1 MKNRI
6 KIYADSA
13 DLAEIKKYANDGR
26 ISGFTTNPTLMRQSE
41 VKNYRDFANEL
52 LTLVGDK
59 PISFEIFADDEYEI
73 QKQAEI
79 ISSWGKNVFVKIP
92 ITNTKNISLSQLI
105 GRLNK
110 AGVLINVTA
119 VFTLEQTKK
128 LLSEIGDETAL
139 ILSVFAGRIAD
150 TGVDPIPLMKKISTE
165 CMGLGN
171 VETLWASPREI
182 LNLRHAEECNIDII
196 TLMPNLL
203 NKMALFGKDLEEFS
217 LETVKMFYN
226 DAEKSQ
232 YFL

>member
-1 MKNRI
+1 
-6 KIYADSA
+6 
-13 DLAEIKKYANDGR
+13 
-26 ISGFTTNPTLMRQSE
+26 MRQSE

-52 LTLVGDK
+52 LALVGDK

-73 QKQAEI
+73 QKQSEI

-110 AGVLINVTA
+110 SGVLINVTA

-128 LLSEIGDETAL
+128 LLSEIGDETTL

-165 CMGLGN
+165 CISLGN